1 MTSLF
6 CQLTSKLYTLNQVKL
21 KIKFYLFRLKTVR
34 RACSECNWYSSST
47 TLITS
52 DIQLSSLEMLF
63 ILYMSM
69 SSKSLQVFKQCFSTK
84 LWLMK
89 ILVVLE
95 LSQACIDTD
104 LAVSVVSRK
113 IERYKKVLQAL
124 RVLIIE
130 YGRSLFSHLKHLTRT
145 TEIVNEQIGASEML
159 LSLSVYFSIST
170 AVNLFT
176 SD

>member
-21 KIKFYLFRLKTVR
+21 KIKFYLFRLETVR
-34 RACSECNWYSSST
+34 RACSECNWCSST

-52 DIQLSSLEMLF
+52 DIWLSLLEMLF

-113 IERYKKVLQAL
+113 IERYKKVL
-124 RVLIIE
+124 
-130 YGRSLFSHLKHLTRT
+130 
-145 TEIVNEQIGASEML
+145 
-159 LSLSVYFSIST
+159 
-170 AVNLFT
+170 
-176 SD
+176 